1 MRAAFFDLDG
11 TLCTG
16 HVWKAIAQHH
26 IQHRQKLISLFAYL
40 AFHFALWPLYRVR
53 LLSQERFFISWAKD
67 LAWTLGGLT
76 REEALKVFRWVV
88 DRCVVPSFRPDI
100 LEVLHGHRT
109 QGHLV
114 VLVSGTF
121 QDLLTLIGEELGL
134 GHVVGTRLQV
144 VDARYSGRIIEPACL
159 GPGKVELLQDFLGAS
174 QLDVDLGSSFAYT
187 DSIFDVPLLRLVGHP
202 VAVYPDEGLQAYAL
216 REGWQILGG

>member
-11 TLCTG
+11 TLSTG

-26 IQHRQKLISLFAYL
+26 IQHRQKLASLFAYL
-40 AFHFALWPLYRVR
+40 AFHLALWPLYRMG
-53 LLSQERFFISWAKD
+53 LLSQERFFVSWAKD

-88 DRCVVPSFRPDI
+88 DQCIVPSFRPDI
-100 LEVLHGHRT
+100 LELLHRHQT

-121 QDLLTLIGEELGL
+121 QDLLALIGKELGVD
-134 GHVVGTRLQV
+134 HVIGTRLEV
-144 VDARYSGRIIEPACL
+144 VDARYSGRIIEPTCL
-159 GPGKVELLQDFLGAS
+159 GPGKVELLQDFLGTS
-174 QLDVDLGSSFAYT
+174 QLDVDLGSSFAYA
-187 DSIFDVPLLRLVGHP
+187 DSIFDVPLLSLVGHP
-202 VAVYPDEGLQAYAL
+202 VAVYPDERLQAYAL
-216 REGWQILGG
+216 REGWQILGE